1 MVTILYPW
9 IDKSGTTSKAGIYT
23 IPRSSLVKRT
33 KNLKLSNTNPLK
45 SVLNSCNPEG

>member
-9 IDKSGTTSKAGIYT
+9 VDKSGTTSKAGIYT

-33 KNLKLSNTNPLK
+33 KKLKIEQYKPLK
-45 SVLNSCNPEG
+45 TRIELM